1 MQERNEEK
9 LRLLGKKLEL
19 LEDGEGNLRKICE
32 DLKTEICEDL
42 DTAFREMEDRDI
54 DTFRK
59 ELNGDGKT
67 TEEQASQ
74 TLSET
79 LTNETKQLMISN
91 SEKINDK
98 LKKWDEV
105 MEEVEFFEE
114 SRAESKT
121 FRFECKALPRD
132 KYNCYKDPAF
142 YIRNRFVT
150 GILCAGVLGVVGKFV
165 GKCYYQD
172 HFPRK
177 KKLTAKKESDNC
189 TRNTRN

>member
-9 LRLLGKKLEL
+9 LRLLEKNLEL

-42 DTAFREMEDRDI
+42 DTDFQEMEDRDI
-54 DTFRK
+54 ETFRR
-59 ELNGDGKT
+59 ELNRDGKT

-74 TLSET
+74 TLSNK
-79 LTNETKQLMISN
+79 LTNKTEQLMVSK

-98 LKKWDEV
+98 FKKWDEG
-105 MEEVEFFEE
+105 MEKVEFFEE
-114 SRAESKT
+114 SSAKSKT
-121 FRFECKALPRD
+121 FPFECKALPPD
-132 KYNCYKDPAF
+132 KYSCYKDPAF
-142 YIRNRFVT
+142 YMRNRIVT
-150 GILCAGVLGVVGKFV
+150 GILCAGAFGVLGKFV

-172 HFPRK
+172 HLPRK